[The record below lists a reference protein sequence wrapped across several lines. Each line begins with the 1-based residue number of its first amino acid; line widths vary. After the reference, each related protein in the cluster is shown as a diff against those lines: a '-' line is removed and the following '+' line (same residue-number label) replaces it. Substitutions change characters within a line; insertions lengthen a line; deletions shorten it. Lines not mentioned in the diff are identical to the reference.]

1 MEEIRCPI
9 CNRLLMRGTI
19 VRIEIKCPKCNNVL
33 SLAEQRI
40 RIVFETRRYA
50 MK

>member
-1 MEEIRCPI
+1 
-9 CNRLLMRGTI
+9 MRGTI

-33 SLAEQRI
+33 SLAEQRVK
-40 RIVFETRRYA
+40 IVFGTRRDA